1 MSGTEVYHGGLRQPY
16 RIQKR
21 LVLNQ
26 CFKSI
31 LASDTVKQTL
41 NYVTFGGEDLYDVM
55 DLVSV
60 FDIRQLEL
68 RVLSYEENDSVAVKS
83 RTCPVAANLSRIDTV
98 SVEIVSS
105 PFGDNYRPIRALRS
119 QGSFIYFLDDTRTF
133 RELHAEVLLELLRSE
148 LLREGD
154 YLLITSCL
162 TPRVV
167 NQPRFMRRYEG
178 TYRTFF
184 GPRTSVDQ
192 EFKVRNHVDLFV
204 AMTFSRYQG
213 IQTGGRRFLRVTLM
227 RKFKYNDTRAVMGL
241 WLYRLE
247 STGDRTF
254 ALRDTD
260 FEEFPHAF
268 VRVPDEEGIPNIFDD

>member
-1 MSGTEVYHGGLRQPY
+1 MAGTEAYHSGLRQPY

-31 LASDTVKQTL
+31 LANDTVRRTL

-60 FDIRQLEL
+60 FDIRNLDL
-68 RVLSYEENDSVAVKS
+68 HVLSYEENDAVAVTS
-83 RTCPVAANLSRIDTV
+83 RTCPVAATLSRIDTIRI
-98 SVEIVSS
+98 EIVPS
-105 PFGDNYRPIRALRS
+105 PFGHNHQPLRALRS
-119 QGSFIYFLDDTRTF
+119 QGSFIYFLDDTKTF
-133 RELHAEVLLELLRSE
+133 REPHAEVLLEMLRTE
-148 LLREGD
+148 LLREED

-167 NQPRFMRRYEG
+167 NQPRFMRRYRA
-178 TYRTFF
+178 TYKTFF
-184 GPRTSVDQ
+184 GTRSRIDQ
-192 EFKVRNHVDLFV
+192 DFKVRNHVDLLV
-204 AMTFSRYQG
+204 AQTFSRFQG
-213 IQTGGRRFLRVTLM
+213 LRSGARRFPIATLL

-241 WLYRLE
+241 WLFHVQ
-247 STGDRTF
+247 STMKRTF
-254 ALRDTD
+254 ALADVD

-268 VRVPDEEGIPNIFDD
+268 VRPPEEEDIPNIFD

>member
-1 MSGTEVYHGGLRQPY
+1 MAGTELYHGGLQQPY

-21 LVLNQ
+21 LALNQ

-31 LASDTVKQTL
+31 HSSETVEETL

-60 FDIRQLEL
+60 FDIRHLEL
-68 RVLSYEENDSVAVKS
+68 RILSYEANDTVAVKS

-105 PFGDNYRPIRALRS
+105 PFGDNHRPIRSLRS
-119 QGSFIYFLDDTRTF
+119 KGSFIYFLDDTRTF
-133 RELHAEVLLELLRSE
+133 SEPHAEILLELLRSE
-148 LLREGD
+148 LLLDGD

-167 NQPRFMRRYEG
+167 NQPRFMHRYEG

-184 GPRTSVDQ
+184 GPHPVVDQ

-204 AMTFSRYQG
+204 AQTFSRFQG
-213 IQTGGRRFLRVTLM
+213 VRPGARSFLRASLL

-241 WLYRLE
+241 WLFQLR
-247 STGDRTF
+247 SRVDRTF
-254 ALRDTD
+254 ALQDVD

-268 VRVPDEEGIPNIFDD
+268 VRVPEEEDIPNIFD

>member
-1 MSGTEVYHGGLRQPY
+1 MSGTRVYHEGLQQPF

-31 LASDTVKQTL
+31 LDVGSVAGTL

-60 FDIRQLEL
+60 FDVRHLEL
-68 RVLSYEENDSVAVKS
+68 HVLSYEENEAVAVKS
-83 RTCPVAANLSRIDTV
+83 RICPVASNLSKIYTV
-98 SVEIVSS
+98 SVEIV
-105 PFGDNYRPIRALRS
+105 PTAFFENARPLRS
-119 QGSFIYFLDDTRTF
+119 LRPRGNFIYFLDDTRTF
-133 RELHAEVLLELLRSE
+133 REPQAEVLFELLRAE
-148 LLREGD
+148 LLLEGD
-154 YLLITSCL
+154 FILITSCL

-167 NQPRFMRRYEG
+167 HQPRFMRRYEG
-178 TYRTFF
+178 TYRMFF
-184 GPRTSVDQ
+184 GSGASGDQ

-204 AMTFSRYQG
+204 ARTFSRYQG
-213 IQTGGRRFLRVTLM
+213 VRATGRNFLRATLM

-247 STGDRTF
+247 SSGDRSF
-254 ALRDTD
+254 ALQDVD
-260 FEEFPHAF
+260 FEQFPHAF
-268 VRVPDEEGIPNIFDD
+268 VRVPVEEDIPNIFD

>member
-1 MSGTEVYHGGLRQPY
+1 MAGTELYHGGLQQPY

-31 LASDTVKQTL
+31 LASATVEKTL

-60 FDIRQLEL
+60 FDIRHLKL
-68 RVLSYEENDSVAVKS
+68 RILSYEENDAVAVKS
-83 RTCPVAANLSRIDTV
+83 QTCPVAANLSRIDTV

-105 PFGDNYRPIRALRS
+105 SFGDNHRPIRALRS
-119 QGSFIYFLDDTRTF
+119 QGKFIYFLDDTRTF
-133 RELHAEVLLELLRSE
+133 REPHAEVLLELLRAE
-148 LLREGD
+148 LVREGD

-178 TYRTFF
+178 TYQTFF
-184 GPRTSVDQ
+184 GPRTVVDQ

-204 AMTFSRYQG
+204 GQAFSRF
-213 IQTGGRRFLRVTLM
+213 QTVRPGARAFLRASLL

-241 WLYRLE
+241 WLYQLQ
-247 STGDRTF
+247 STTDRTF
-254 ALRDTD
+254 ALRDTE

-268 VRVPDEEGIPNIFDD
+268 VRVSEEEDIPNIFD